1 MVYIFFTLH
10 SDRVDVL
17 EALGGDALELQQQ
30 RRVEV
35 APSMSVT
42 RSALT
47 VTPGELPRVIEVI
60 SGLDAQR
67 YIPRG
72 RNRAPISGRVIYQKS
87 ARSHTLTLPHKD
99 GVVAALR
106 RLAAKAPW
114 AAPVGEE

>member
-47 VTPGELPRVIEVI
+47 VTPGELPKVLEVI

-67 YIPRG
+67 FIPRG
-72 RNRAPISGRVIYQKS
+72 RARAPISGRVVYQRS
-87 ARSHTLTLPHKD
+87 PRSHTLALPHKD

-106 RLAAKAPW
+106 RLVAKAPW
-114 AAPVGEE
+114 TVSAGEE